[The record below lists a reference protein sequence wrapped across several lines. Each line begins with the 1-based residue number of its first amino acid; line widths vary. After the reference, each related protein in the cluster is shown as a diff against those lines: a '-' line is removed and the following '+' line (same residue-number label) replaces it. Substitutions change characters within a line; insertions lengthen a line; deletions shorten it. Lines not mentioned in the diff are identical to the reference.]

1 MAYLTTIDLIEGEQK
16 EIRTKFN
23 VGDKIWF
30 ISCISNVY
38 DGSIEAVVG
47 QEDKEKGIR
56 IMYLFEDYGWVKEQ
70 DCFATKEEAQKECD
84 KRNEK

>member
-1 MAYLTTIDLIEGEQK
+1 M

-23 VGDKIWF
+23 IGDKIWF

-70 DCFATKEEAQKECD
+70 DCFATKEEAQKECER
-84 KRNEK
+84 RNANKI